1 MIYDNSYL
9 NNILRPYILDGDLT
23 RYGGK
28 KDGGYIVNKKYLNL
42 SNVLYTYGVGDE
54 FSFEEDFLNNFPEYK
69 VHLYDPTINKF
80 PELKGK
86 VFNHKDGL
94 ACEKN
99 NDGLPFDDFLNHVK
113 INNDEKNNI
122 LLKIDAEG
130 VERVYFQK
138 IDLTKFDNVVQ
149 MVIEFHIFDDYIDCF
164 VDCMLNI
171 NKYFYC
177 IHIHENNCCGLHSS
191 GIPRV
196 IECSFINKL
205 YVKEHPILSNKK
217 YPIKNLDFPNC
228 PWEDK
233 WSIDYS
239 NL

>member
-1 MIYDNSYL
+1 MIYDNAYL
-9 NNILRPYILDGDLT
+9 NNILRPYILDGDLN
-23 RYGGK
+23 RYGAK

-54 FSFEEDFLNNFPEYK
+54 VSFEEDFLNNFPEYK

-80 PELKGK
+80 PELNGK
-86 VFNHKDGL
+86 VFNHKEGL
-94 ACEKN
+94 SLEKN
-99 NDGLPFDDFLNHVK
+99 DCCDNFLNHLK

-130 VERVYFQK
+130 VERVYFRE
-138 IDLTKFDNVVQ
+138 IDLTKFRNVVQ
-149 MVIEFHIFDDYIDCF
+149 MVIEFHFNDDCIDYF
-164 VDCMLNI
+164 VDSMLNI

-177 IHIHENNCCGLHSS
+177 IHIHENNCCSLCSS
-191 GIPRV
+191 GIPEV

-205 YVKEHPILSNKK
+205 YVKEQPILSNKK
-217 YPIKNLDFPNC
+217 YPIKDLDFPSYVQV
-228 PWEDK
+228 EDR

>member
-23 RYGGK
+23 RYGAK

-42 SNVLYTYGVGDE
+42 SNVLYTYGVGNE
-54 FSFEEDFLNNFPEYK
+54 VSFEEDFLNDFPEYK
-69 VHLYDPTINKF
+69 VHLYDFTINEF

-86 VFNHKDGL
+86 VFNHKEGL
-94 ACEKN
+94 APEKN
-99 NDGLPFDDFLNHVK
+99 DDGDDFLNHLK

-130 VERVYFQK
+130 VERIYFPK
-138 IDLTKFDNVVQ
+138 IDLAKFHNIVQ
-149 MVIEFHIFDDYIDCF
+149 MVIEFHFDDDYIHYF
-164 VDCMLNI
+164 VDSMLNI

-177 IHIHENNCCGLHSS
+177 IHIHENNCCGLCSS
-191 GIPRV
+191 GIPKV

-205 YVKEHPILSNKK
+205 YVKEQPILSNKK
-217 YPIKNLDFPNC
+217 YPIKDLDFPNNV
-228 PWEDK
+228 PGEDT